1 MYQDRQVG
9 YLYEVGNQGGI
20 RRAADILGVNPSVIS
35 RQIAQL
41 ERALQLPLLER
52 RGRNVVLTEAG
63 RLLAE
68 DHFTS
73 RQRREKLESQL
84 KDLRH
89 MRGGTISVRIG
100 GGLISA
106 FIEGV
111 MREFARSYPQVF
123 VDIMVGSMQE
133 MLNDIVSG
141 EADMALAFGPIGT
154 PELKRHSVQWGP
166 ICAVVSP
173 QHPIA
178 GRSSITIEELVD
190 YQLIALTENFGLQ
203 RHMNAMFKS
212 LGLQFHPAYRCNQFS
227 TAMGLSQA
235 GLGIS
240 FMTAYAAADPV
251 RQGSLVAVPLDH
263 PIASSA
269 QCHLL
274 RSSDRRFTP
283 AAHHMWRLLHNA
295 FRDR

>member
-123 VDIMVGSMQE
+123 VDTVVGSMQE